1 MTPCTAIFLERS
13 VTHNILA
20 VAAAVAHLHKK
31 HLGQVTESEK
41 PPGSLEELCHMVHFD
56 LRSKTRNHV
65 FSVILLRI

>member
-20 VAAAVAHLHKK
+20 VAATVAHLHEK
-31 HLGQVTESEK
+31 HSGQVTETEK

-56 LRSKTRNHV
+56 LRSKTRNHGS
-65 FSVILLRI
+65 SVILLTI